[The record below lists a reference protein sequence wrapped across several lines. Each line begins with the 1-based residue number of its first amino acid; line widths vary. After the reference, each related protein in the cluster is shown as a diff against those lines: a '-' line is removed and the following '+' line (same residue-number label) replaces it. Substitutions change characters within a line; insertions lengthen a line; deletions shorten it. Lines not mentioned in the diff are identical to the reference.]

1 MRAAVGGDG
10 GGIDRGGTSVVG
22 EGVWVEGMSAERERE
37 REREIGR
44 GREGGRERRR
54 AEGMRER
61 ESGREGGGTGNG
73 DLVSA
78 LPTSTPHNNV
88 YTRV

>member
-37 REREIGR
+37 RERDRERER
-44 GREGGRERRR
+44 GREREEESRRD
-54 AEGMRER
+54 EGER
-61 ESGREGGGTGNG
+61 KR
-73 DLVSA
+73 
-78 LPTSTPHNNV
+78 
-88 YTRV
+88 